1 MEYPVA
7 SRDEVRFRGRNVN
20 ASEADMS
27 AFFRDMLAAFP
38 EARLFYA
45 LNSAHK
51 DYPVISL
58 DEAARLY
65 GAEKNVMVIFD
76 PKWKAKTEP
85 YGAPERGYN
94 VLNVPFPLVRF
105 GYSYIRTIDVEELG
119 RTIRV
124 CRDGMV
130 DGQCAKD
137 NKDDARVVDKVLR
150 IQRKH
155 LYKQAEVFDLMTGK
169 SLGIDDCS
177 YWYGPD
183 MGRRSREEEDLYLQV
198 RFYRDRGEILG
209 YKAPAP

>member
-1 MEYPVA
+1 MA
-7 SRDEVRFRGRNVN
+7 
-20 ASEADMS
+20 
-27 AFFRDMLAAFP
+27 AFFAEMVAAFP
-38 EARLFYA
+38 EARLFYD

-51 DYPVISL
+51 DYPEISPA
-58 DEAARLY
+58 EAARLY
-65 GAEKNVMVIFD
+65 GIEKNVMVIFD
-76 PKWKAKTEP
+76 PEWRAVTAP
-85 YGAPERGYN
+85 YEVPHSGYN

-105 GYSYIRTIDVEELG
+105 GYCWIHDIYVEELG

-124 CRDGMV
+124 CREGMV

-155 LYKQAEVFDLMTGK
+155 LHKKAEVFDLKTGK
-169 SLGIDDCS
+169 SLGIDDCT

-209 YKAPAP
+209 YKAPA

>member
-1 MEYPVA
+1 MEYPV
-7 SRDEVRFRGRNVN
+7 SENDTRFRGRHVN
-20 ASEADMS
+20 ATEADMA
-27 AFFRDMLAAFP
+27 AFIADMSAAFP
-38 EARLFYA
+38 EARLFID

-51 DYPVISL
+51 DYPEIPRV
-58 DEAARLY
+58 EAARLY
-65 GAEKNVMVIFD
+65 GSEDSFMVVFD
-76 PKWKAKTEP
+76 PKWQAKTAP
-85 YGAPERGYN
+85 YEAPHSGYN
-94 VLNVPFPLVRF
+94 VLNVPYPLVRF
-105 GYSYIRTIDVEELG
+105 KGCRIDAINAEELG

-124 CRDGMV
+124 CREGMV

-155 LYKQAEVFDLMTGK
+155 LHKKAEVFDLKTGK
-169 SLGIDDCS
+169 SLGIDDCT

-209 YKAPAP
+209 YKAPA